1 MNRQQTISLRKKLV
15 KNSVWSSVFAGCVA
29 FILLIGISSY
39 QTMSINDE
47 IMDEVTD
54 MLLTSDITMNSGQH
68 IDELSDEFDVEYQ
81 LIFNQEVL
89 TSSKNF
95 PFQVDLR
102 KYNEEGYSYILYD
115 HQLWRTYINYEDD
128 PNFYVISIQPI
139 KTRFE
144 ELWQTIAIYLL
155 VVIVLWLLQWGFVH
169 FAIKKQFENISLLS
183 DKISR
188 RNATNLEPIVQTPIE
203 IVEFRPI
210 VSQLNHLLER
220 LKASMLAEQRFTA
233 DASHELRSPLS
244 AIQMRLQ
251 LLQRK
256 YRDHLD
262 FKNDIQQIQIDVNRN
277 QHVLENLL
285 LLARL
290 DPTDANKLPKSSFN
304 LDLTIMEVLESLQ
317 PFIEE
322 KQIECIVKEENQY
335 VLANPELIYTCIRNL
350 VDNAIRYENLNG
362 KIYISSQKI
371 NDFQEIVVEDSGDKL
386 QDETLNHLGERF
398 YRALGTKTKGS
409 GLGLS
414 ICKKIVELHCGSI
427 QFSRSAHG
435 GLKAVI
441 RIPQE

>member
-1 MNRQQTISLRKKLV
+1 MSAKQTISLRKKLV
-15 KNSVWSSVFAGCVA
+15 KSSVLSSVLAGCAA
-29 FILLIGISSY
+29 FILLMVISSY

-47 IMDEVTD
+47 IMDEITD
-54 MLLTSDITMNSGQH
+54 MLLTSDITMNTGLH

-81 LIFNQEVL
+81 LIFNNEVM
-89 TSSKNF
+89 TSSEKF
-95 PFQVDLR
+95 PAQVDLR
-102 KYNEEGYSYILYD
+102 KYTDKGYSYILYD

-128 PNFYVISIQPI
+128 PNFYVISLQPI
-139 KTRFE
+139 KIRFE
-144 ELWQTIAIYLL
+144 EIVQTLAVYLF
-155 VVIVLWLLQWGFVH
+155 VVIVLWFLQWGFIH
-169 FAIKKQFENISLLS
+169 FAIKKQFKNISLLS

-188 RNATNLEPIVQTPIE
+188 RNATNLEPIVQKPIE

-256 YRDHLD
+256 YKEYPD
-262 FKNDIQQIQIDVNRN
+262 FQSDIQQIQIDVNRN

-290 DPTDANKLPKSSFN
+290 DPAEANKLPKSSFDI
-304 LDLTIMEVLESLQ
+304 DLTIMEVLGSLQ

-322 KQIECIVKEENQY
+322 KHIQCNVKEENHY
-335 VLANPELIYTCIRNL
+335 LLANPELIYTCIRNL
-350 VDNAIRYENLNG
+350 VDNAIRYEKYEGNIN
-362 KIYISSQKI
+362 ISSRKSEHML
-371 NDFQEIVVEDSGDKL
+371 EIIIEDSGDKL
-386 QDETLNHLGERF
+386 DDGTLQHLGERF

-414 ICKKIVELHCGSI
+414 ICKKIIELHGGSI
-427 QFSRSAHG
+427 QFSRSSYG

-441 RIPQE
+441 QLPQE